1 VRRSYGGSLET
12 FSGQL
17 GEGVTERVDLEG
29 GVFPWLDG
37 RSYRGSLGSA
47 TDLSAVKDHSPIGKF
62 DGAPRIVGDNDE
74 GSTAL
79 SLFSQTQ
86 GQSLRGSF
94 VEASEGLIEKQHPWT
109 VNDRASDREALGHPA
124 REGPG
129 PAIGH
134 IEQREGF

>member
-1 VRRSYGGSLET
+1 
-12 FSGQL
+12 
-17 GEGVTERVDLEG
+17 
-29 GVFPWLDG
+29 
-37 RSYRGSLGSA
+37 
-47 TDLSAVKDHSPIGKF
+47 LSAVKDDCAIGKL
-62 DGAPRIVGDNDE
+62 DGAPRIVGDDDE

-86 GQSLRGSF
+86 GQSRCGSF
-94 VEASEGLIEKQHPWT
+94 VEASEGLIEKQHPRP
-109 VNDRASDREALGHPA
+109 VNDRASDRQALGHPA